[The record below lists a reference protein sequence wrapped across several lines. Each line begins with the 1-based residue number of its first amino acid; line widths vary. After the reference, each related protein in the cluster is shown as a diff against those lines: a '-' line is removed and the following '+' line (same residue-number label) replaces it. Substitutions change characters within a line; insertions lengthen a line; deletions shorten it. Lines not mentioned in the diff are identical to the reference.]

1 MTIEPAPPLSASL
14 LGVLRLPAVRGTS
27 FLTHVSGGGLVWSV
41 RREDGR
47 FDTWAVSPSLGL
59 TAILSRLG
67 APVSAL
73 AELPGGAWALAVS
86 ARILVVDAQTRAVI
100 KTLRG
105 HRRGG
110 ILWSLTSVPG
120 DRLVSRSTDGTARLW
135 NIIRSRELHQLDAGE
150 ILGAEVGAD
159 PNDPEAVLVLTRPEP
174 SDPGVVALRDL
185 ARDGL
190 QRPLQRLTPE
200 GSGAMSC
207 AAALRPGTSE
217 LVTALT
223 PRGDT
228 GATTTL
234 SRWVNGVEQVLCL
247 RPTRRA
253 GVAALNELFFPTPS
267 QLMALG
273 AKDAVLVEL
282 ETGAFRDD
290 VRAYRV
296 TSSGLALLEETAVLD
311 LNTGARLLLPSGI
324 LRTPK
329 VLGASSLAEDGAS
342 FALGAGDE
350 LVWWRLHR
358 PPRRC

>member
-1 MTIEPAPPLSASL
+1 
-14 LGVLRLPAVRGTS
+14 
-27 FLTHVSGGGLVWSV
+27 
-41 RREDGR
+41 
-47 FDTWAVSPSLGL
+47 
-59 TAILSRLG
+59 
-67 APVSAL
+67 
-73 AELPGGAWALAVS
+73 
-86 ARILVVDAQTRAVI
+86 
-100 KTLRG
+100 
-105 HRRGG
+105 
-110 ILWSLTSVPG
+110 
-120 DRLVSRSTDGTARLW
+120 
-135 NIIRSRELHQLDAGE
+135 
-150 ILGAEVGAD
+150 
-159 PNDPEAVLVLTRPEP
+159 
-174 SDPGVVALRDL
+174 
-185 ARDGL
+185 
-190 QRPLQRLTPE
+190 
-200 GSGAMSC
+200 MSC

-282 ETGAFRDD
+282 ETGALRDD

-296 TSSGLALLEETAVLD
+296 TSSGLALVEEAAVLD

-329 VLGASSLAEDGAS
+329 VLGASSTEGKEGGSARLGGMSWCGGAS
-342 FALGAGDE
+342 TAHPAGAN
-350 LVWWRLHR
+350 R
-358 PPRRC
+358 PTPAPATPSTSARPQAGRETR